1 MRSQIMLLLAVALL
15 TAGAGWAELQAAG
28 SGNSIN
34 DRLLATSEAQRAQFL
49 GASVH
54 GDCVGLEAFPMGVLK
69 SGPAKGAAYW
79 SVRCKN
85 GKSYA
90 IEFPP
95 ASVKIRPMYVDCQ
108 KLQGTGKE
116 CFKRF

>member
-1 MRSQIMLLLAVALL
+1 MQGRIVLLLAAALF
-15 TAGAGWAELQAAG
+15 TAGAGWAELKAAG
-28 SGNSIN
+28 SGNSRN
-34 DRLLATSEAQRAQFL
+34 DRLLAMSEAQRAQFL

-95 ASVKIRPMYVDCQ
+95 PSVRIRAMFVDCQ

-116 CFKRF
+116 CFKKF